1 MLRAT
6 VEAKMNGNVASQEAI
21 RHRNIEANE
30 VVFNNGMKATD
41 LTLAI
46 PSAVQ
51 CINFWETVQK
61 ARSQMTGHG
70 FKNQKSSIAVH
81 VGAQIHVLDHFLSN
95 RRPVT
100 HEATHA
106 QGLSLETSMENV
118 SVVTELT
125 LEGLNYP
132 FEERVVLFC
141 VTLLWYLMI
150 LAGNIIIIV
159 AIILDKSLHEPMYIF
174 LCNLCINSLYGTVG
188 FYPKFLFDL
197 LNSHVISYA
206 GCMLQGYVIHSS
218 VCGDFSLLAL
228 MAFDR
233 YVALCRPLIYHSV
246 MTKRRVYVLVILSWI
261 VPLFCMF
268 MNTATLLQ
276 TQLCGSHINRLYC
289 INFMIVRLACS
300 PPLANVYVSYF
311 NIFFYF
317 GHFLL
322 IIWSYLYLIKTC
334 LFGRKNWA
342 KFMQTCVPHI
352 ISLSVSTFSVLLD
365 LLYMRLG
372 SSNLSQNLS
381 NFMAMEILLI
391 PPLLNPVV
399 YGMNLTKIRT
409 WIFKVVHLNWTEA
422 ECQNATES

>member
-1 MLRAT
+1 
-6 VEAKMNGNVASQEAI
+6 
-21 RHRNIEANE
+21 
-30 VVFNNGMKATD
+30 
-41 LTLAI
+41 
-46 PSAVQ
+46 
-51 CINFWETVQK
+51 
-61 ARSQMTGHG
+61 
-70 FKNQKSSIAVH
+70 
-81 VGAQIHVLDHFLSN
+81 
-95 RRPVT
+95 
-100 HEATHA
+100 
-106 QGLSLETSMENV
+106 MENV
-118 SVVTELT
+118 SLVTELT
-125 LEGLNYP
+125 LEGLNFP
-132 FEERVVLFC
+132 WEQRVVLFC

-218 VCGDFSLLAL
+218 VCCDFSLLAL
-228 MAFDR
+228 MALDR

-289 INFMIVRLACS
+289 VNFMIVRLACS
-300 PPLANVYVSYF
+300 PPLASAYVSYF
-311 NIFFYF
+311 NIVFYF
-317 GHFLL
+317 GHFVL
-322 IIWSYLYLIKTC
+322 IIWSYIYLIKTC
-334 LFGRKNWA
+334 LIGKKNWA
-342 KFMQTCVPHI
+342 KFMQTCVPHL
-352 ISLSVSTFSVLLD
+352 ISLSVSAFAVLLD

-372 SSNLSQNLS
+372 SPDLSQNLS

-391 PPLLNPVV
+391 PPMLNPVV
-399 YGMNLTKIRT
+399 YGMKLTKIRI
-409 WIFKVVHLNWTEA
+409 WILKIVHVHRIDATCTSKQPVSNSGPDTTTTRKPRS
-422 ECQNATES
+422 QNSLETPFGYVTKAVAPTYLICEIRCGKLLFCWRDVRSSWIGCFVQLLRDAL